1 MKISKVIGREI
12 FDSRGYPTIEC
23 ELTLE
28 GQKTKNTVQD
38 GESFDSDSPEI
49 QETPIIVT
57 ASVPAGKSTGKYEA
71 IELRDGKKR
80 LDGKGVIKAVRNLEN
95 IIGPAIIGKEP
106 DVISLDVEMLELDGT
121 DNKSNLGANAIL
133 AASLAIL
140 KAQAIDRQLEIY
152 ELVAHLCKLNAV
164 SIPIPFFNFINGG
177 MHADNKIDMQE
188 FLIIPT
194 EQHTFRSCM
203 ELAAELFYNLK
214 SILKEKNLGTCI
226 GDEGGFAPKLSHE
239 KEILD
244 VLMLAIEKTTSIRG
258 EFTIAIDVAA
268 STLYDS
274 KTKKYSISGKK
285 YTGSELGKYYEEL
298 ISNYPIIAIEDPFD
312 QDDLDSWKEFTANF
326 GNKIQI
332 IGDDLFATNPDR
344 ISNLAP
350 EMLANSAI
358 IKPNQIGT
366 VTETLQAILT
376 CKENGLDTII
386 SHRSGETC
394 DSIIADIAI
403 GTQAGQI
410 KAGGLNRGERLAK
423 YNRLLQVE
431 DKLTMEALQ

>member
-12 FDSRGYPTIEC
+12 FDSRGFPTIEC

-28 GQKTKNTVQD
+28 KNSLGD
-38 GESFDSDSPEI
+38 GSLESDTNNANNCDMPV
-49 QETPIIVT
+49 IVT
-57 ASVPAGKSTGKYEA
+57 ASVPSGRSTGKYEA
-71 IELRDGKKR
+71 FELRDEKKR
-80 LDGKGVIKAVRNLEN
+80 LDGRGVIKAIRNLEN

-106 DVISLDVEMLELDGT
+106 DVVSLDMIMLELDGT
-121 DNKSNLGANAIL
+121 PDKSKLGANAIL

-140 KAQAIDRQLEIY
+140 KAQAINKELEVY
-152 ELVAHLCKLNAV
+152 ELVASLCKLTAV
-164 SIPIPFFNFINGG
+164 SIPIPLFNFINGG
-177 MHADNKIDMQE
+177 MHADNNIDMQE

-214 SILKEKNLGTCI
+214 GILIEKKLGTCI
-226 GDEGGFAPKLSHE
+226 GDEGGFAPRLGHE
-239 KEILD
+239 KEVLD
-244 VLMLAIEKTTSIRG
+244 ILMLAIEKTTSIRG

-274 KTKKYSISGKK
+274 KTKKYNISGQK
-285 YTGSELGKYYEEL
+285 YTGQALAKYYEEL
-298 ISNYPIIAIEDPFD
+298 ISSYPIIALEDPFD
-312 QDDLDSWKEFTANF
+312 QDDF
-326 GNKIQI
+326 GNWKDFTSTFGGQIQI
-332 IGDDLFATNPDR
+332 IGDDLFATNPER
-344 ISNLAP
+344 ILIGAQDT
-350 EMLANSAI
+350 LANCAI

-376 CKENGLDTII
+376 CKENGFDTII

-410 KAGGLNRGERLAK
+410 KAGGINRGERLAK
-423 YNRLLQVE
+423 YNRLLRVE
-431 DKLTMEALQ
+431 DKLTMEALNS